1 MCCQRPESGGV
12 KTVLVL
18 TLIQCAILGGSL
30 PSSLALSFSIRKIGD
45 LALMT
50 SKLVPKSGYLW

>member
-1 MCCQRPESGGV
+1 MCCQRLESGGV

-18 TLIQCAILGGSL
+18 TLIQCAILGSSL

-45 LALMT
+45 LALT
-50 SKLVPKSGYLW
+50 SKLVPKSGYFW